1 MDTID
6 SSVSIVLTAGLCGL
20 RQGELFAL
28 RRRDIDLDAC
38 VIAVERT
45 RLRLASGEV
54 VEGPPKS
61 AAGTRR
67 VALPAVLTEDLRRHL
82 EEYVE
87 DAPDAFVFTGRGG
100 VPLERSNFR
109 GRVWVRATR
118 AVGLEGLRFHDLR
131 HAAGTLA
138 AHAGATTKEL
148 MARLG
153 HGSPR
158 AAMIYQHA
166 TEDRDRRIAEQLDAM
181 VRRQQPRRDHGIEL

>member
-1 MDTID
+1 M
-6 SSVSIVLTAGLCGL
+6 
-20 RQGELFAL
+20 
-28 RRRDIDLDAC
+28 
-38 VIAVERT
+38 
-45 RLRLASGEV
+45 
-54 VEGPPKS
+54 PKS

-67 VALPAVLTEDLRRHL
+67 VMLPAVVTEELRRHVDD
-82 EEYVE
+82 YV
-87 DAPDAFVFTGRGG
+87 DSTPDAFVFTGPGG

-109 GRVWVRATR
+109 GRVWVPATR

-138 AHAGATTKEL
+138 AHTGATTKEL

-166 TEDRDRRIAEQLDAM
+166 TEDRDRRIAEKLDAM